1 MSPCP
6 CNGFLLTRCHQQY
19 QASQIKQFVHQF
31 KLAPSKILKSLLLKI
46 KIKKYWRIM
55 STWPPYVS
63 HSAGG
68 IWNLWN
74 VSPCCKLQVVVPP
87 QSFWTIMKGRQRYN
101 SSLAVTHNAR
111 SSCTFLSG
119 MWRKIPAKAWDC
131 DWTSSN
137 EVVISEGVT
146 KAMSGVF
153 VVSGLA
159 ECVII

>member
-31 KLAPSKILKSLLLKI
+31 KLAPSKILKCLLIVKNTEELC
-46 KIKKYWRIM
+46 RLD
-55 STWPPYVS
+55 PPIFLTVQW
-63 HSAGG
+63 G
-68 IWNLWN
+68 IWNPWN

-131 DWTSSN
+131 DWTSSD

-146 KAMSGVF
+146 KAISGVF